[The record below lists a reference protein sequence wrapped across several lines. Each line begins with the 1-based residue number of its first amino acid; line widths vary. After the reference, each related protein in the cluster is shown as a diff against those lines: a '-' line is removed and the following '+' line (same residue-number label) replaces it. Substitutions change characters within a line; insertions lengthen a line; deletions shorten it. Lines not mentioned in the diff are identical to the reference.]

1 MTEPND
7 DGRGQARGNQVLD
20 AFGGDARMRPEDA
33 KVLDR
38 YRTLFRN
45 AQARKARVQEIKAR
59 IRQQTN
65 KISGLES
72 SAREAKNRYHETLS
86 QLVTSGM
93 DEPLESGNKEEVAK
107 LEGDL
112 AEARGISHGLEAELP
127 RLEATIPNDA
137 EIDRAKRDAWN
148 AVARDLEKK
157 IPRELTDFVA
167 KFYAAMLNHY
177 PEAAFSAALV
187 ALCPAPP
194 ARQACAEL
202 TKALSEEYN
211 IPSK

>member
-1 MTEPND
+1 MRFPCS
-7 DGRGQARGNQVLD
+7 
-20 AFGGDARMRPEDA
+20 RMRPEDA
-33 KVLDR
+33 KVLER

-59 IRQQTN
+59 IREQGN
-65 KISGLES
+65 RISGLDS
-72 SAREAKNRYHETLS
+72 SARDARIRFDETLS
-86 QLVTSGM
+86 QLMASGM
-93 DEPLESGNKEEVAK
+93 TEPLDAGNKEEVAK

-112 AEARGISHGLEAELP
+112 AEARGILRGLEAELP

-148 AVARDLEKK
+148 VVARDLETK

>member
-7 DGRGQARGNQVLD
+7 NFLGQIRGNQALD
-20 AFGGDARMRPEDA
+20 AVGADARMRPEDA
-33 KVLDR
+33 KVLER

-59 IRQQTN
+59 IREQGN
-65 KISGLES
+65 RISGLDS
-72 SAREAKNRYHETLS
+72 SARDARIRFDETLS
-86 QLVTSGM
+86 QLMASGM
-93 DEPLESGNKEEVAK
+93 TEPLDAGNKEEVAK

-112 AEARGISHGLEAELP
+112 AEARGILRGLEAELP

-148 AVARDLEKK
+148 VVARDLETK

>member
-7 DGRGQARGNQVLD
+7 NFLGQIRGNQALD
-20 AFGGDARMRPEDA
+20 AVGADGRMRPEDA
-33 KVLDR
+33 KVLER

-59 IRQQTN
+59 IREQGN
-65 KISGLES
+65 RISGLDS
-72 SAREAKNRYHETLS
+72 SARDARIRFDETLS
-86 QLVTSGM
+86 QLMASGM
-93 DEPLESGNKEEVAK
+93 TESLDAGNKEEVAK

-112 AEARGISHGLEAELP
+112 AEARGILRGLEAELP

-148 AVARDLEKK
+148 VVARDLETK